1 MRSLAVFARWPSL
14 GHAKTRLAPALTPAL
29 AHQLHFAMLNDALDA
44 MREAEVER
52 RTLWWAGAP
61 SHRDGFPVPDVIEVF
76 DQSPGDLGDRLAH
89 AFATLL
95 RTPDTRAIVIGS
107 DCPWVDSSAL
117 DHGFEVLTRHDAVM
131 GPADD
136 GGFHLIGLGPDAARS
151 VPALFR
157 GIPWSTERTGD
168 AMLARLR
175 EMGLLVELLPS
186 ASDIDMPADV
196 VDCLH
201 RALRDPAGARHTRA
215 ALIAMGLLPEAR

>member
-1 MRSLAVFARWPSL
+1 MRSLAVFGRWPSL
-14 GHAKTRLAPALTPAL
+14 GLAKTRLAPALTPAL
-29 AHQLHFAMLNDALDA
+29 AHQLHGAMLNDALDA

-61 SHRDGFPVPDVIEVF
+61 SHREGFPVPDVIEVC
-76 DQSPGDLGDRLAH
+76 DQSSGDLGERLAH
-89 AFATLL
+89 AFETLL
-95 RTPDTRAIVIGS
+95 RTPDTRVIVIGS
-107 DCPWVDSSAL
+107 DCPWLDAAAL
-117 DHGFEVLTRHDAVM
+117 DHGFEVLTRHDAVV

-136 GGFHLIGLGPDAARS
+136 GGFHLIGLGPAARS

-175 EMGLLVELLPS
+175 DMGLRVALLPS
-186 ASDIDMPADV
+186 ASDVDVAADV

-201 RALRDPAGARHTRA
+201 RALRDPAGAPHTRA
-215 ALIAMGLLPEAR
+215 ALIAMGLLPETR